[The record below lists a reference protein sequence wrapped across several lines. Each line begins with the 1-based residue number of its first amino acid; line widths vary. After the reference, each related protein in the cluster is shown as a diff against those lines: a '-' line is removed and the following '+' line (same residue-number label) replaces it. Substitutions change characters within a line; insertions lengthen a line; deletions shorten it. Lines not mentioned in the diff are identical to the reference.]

1 MRRIVRQQPLLL
13 VFALAMLSSRALM
26 PDGYMPGSR
35 GSGLLFELCP
45 SGMPAEIMRALGQ
58 GHHHHHHGQSDR
70 VSGASAE
77 SCPIGHMLSSA
88 FAVDGDIVLEIQP
101 ATPAPGVERFFSSS
115 SVPLTAYRSR
125 APPA

>member
-1 MRRIVRQQPLLL
+1 
-13 VFALAMLSSRALM
+13 M

-45 SGMPAEIMRALGQ
+45 SGMPVEIMRALGQ
-58 GHHHHHHGQSDR
+58 GHHHHHHHGQSDR
-70 VSGASAE
+70 ASAASAE
-77 SCPIGHMLSSA
+77 SCPIGHMLSSSV
-88 FAVDGDIVLEIQP
+88 AVDSDVALEIQP
-101 ATPAPGVERFFSSS
+101 ATPAPWVERFLSSS